1 VVFRKI
7 SEAVTIFWDGNADGS
22 GYQAVMF
29 VSRGLGKDGVYY
41 LSRRQAFESLFYR
54 DDLAFWREDARYL
67 DDIKGSYLGVA
78 KCELEAHQFFLV
90 LSDPLRQDE
99 LAGNR
104 HIVHLLSGRVKSRE
118 E

>member
-7 SEAVTIFWDGNADGS
+7 SEAVTVFWDCNADGS
-22 GYQAVMF
+22 GYQAVIF
-29 VSRGLGKDGVYY
+29 VGRGLGEDGVYY
-41 LSRRQAFESLFYR
+41 LSRRQAFKSLFCR
-54 DDLAFWREDARYL
+54 NDLALWREDARYL

-78 KCELEAHQFFLV
+78 KCELEADQFFLV
-90 LSDPLRQDE
+90 LSDPFRQDE

-104 HIVHLLSGRVKSRE
+104 HIVHLLSGRMKNRE